1 MKCRHCQSNLTKTFL
16 DLGTSPPSNFYLS
29 HKKMLE
35 AEAWVPLKVMV
46 CTDCWLVQTVDY
58 TSSDELF
65 AEDYAYFSSF
75 SQSWLE
81 HSAAYVD
88 QMIEVYDLD
97 ESSTVVEVAAND
109 GYLLQFVAN
118 KGIPCFGIEPTKS
131 TASAA
136 RAKGIEIVE
145 SFFGVEL
152 AKKLV
157 ADGKRADLLAANN
170 VLAHVPDINDFV
182 SGFSVLLSEGGVAT
196 FEFPHFVNLVKYKQF
211 DTVYHEHF
219 SYLSLTAVSSIFER
233 NGLKII
239 DVEEIPTHGGSLR
252 VHASKATSNRV
263 IDGSVA
269 EMMELETLFGIKT
282 CSLYEG
288 FQWDVD
294 QIKYQL
300 LSYLLEQKALGLTVV
315 GYGAAAK
322 GNTLLNYCGI
332 RSDLV
337 PWVVDKSSSKQNTFL
352 PGSRIP
358 VVDESWIRTH
368 EPDIVLILPWN
379 LKDEI
384 MGQLAYIRDWGGKF
398 CWAIPELFTE

>member
-1 MKCRHCQSNLTKTFL
+1 MKCRHCQSGLTKTFL

-29 HKKMLE
+29 NKKMLE
-35 AEAWVPLKVMV
+35 TEAWVPLKVMV

-58 TSSDELF
+58 TSSEELF

-75 SQSWLE
+75 SQSWLD
-81 HSAAYVD
+81 HSEAYVN
-88 QMIEVYDLD
+88 QMIEQYDLD

-109 GYLLQFVAN
+109 GYLLQFVAK

-152 AKKLV
+152 AKRLV
-157 ADGKRADLLAANN
+157 AEGKIADLMAANN

-182 SGFSVLLSEGGVAT
+182 SGFSVLLSENGVAT
-196 FEFPHFVNLVKYKQF
+196 FEFPHFVNLVKLKQF

-219 SYLSLTAVSSIFER
+219 SYLSLTAVNSIFER

-263 IDGSVA
+263 IGSSVS

-282 CSLYEG
+282 VALYEE
-288 FQWDVD
+288 FQQEVY

-332 RSDLV
+332 RSDLL
-337 PWVVDKSSSKQNTFL
+337 PWVADKSSAKQNTFL

-358 VVDESWIRTH
+358 VVDESWIKTYK
-368 EPDIVLILPWN
+368 PDIVLILPWN

-384 MGQLAYIRDWGGKF
+384 MDQLAYIRDWGGKF
-398 CWAIPELFTE
+398 CWAIPELITE